1 MATLALPETSG
12 LDTRLPIPF
21 RRKVLR
27 LAQGALYWS
36 RGLNRLPRRG
46 GATILMYH
54 SVAPAETA
62 KYIDVA
68 WRMPVARFEAQAR
81 FLAQHRRVIA
91 LGDLA
96 RQLKSGVE
104 PEPGTVVLTFDDG
117 YRDNLQ
123 VAAPILQRYGLPAMV
138 FLATAYVGNGEN
150 QWIDRLYTMFTTRRR
165 QRCELPPK
173 DKGSATRVFD
183 LQDKQQCRQA
193 YHVCNRWLVESS
205 YAERREVLALLE
217 QQLEPREQPP
227 RLTLNWDE
235 VRELAA
241 RYPACEIGVHT
252 ANHVDLSRCS
262 VETVGAELQRCIR
275 DVEQHLGARPR
286 YFSFPY
292 GRSSQAARRLLP
304 QYGLAAATGGGG
316 HRLIDCAADPY
327 DLTRLDALMSPTQL
341 KLRTHP
347 AFGSL
352 PDQLAKGH

>member
-1 MATLALPETSG
+1 MPDAG
-12 LDTRLPIPF
+12 FLDTRAPIPL
-21 RRKVLR
+21 RRKVLH

-36 RGLNRLPRRG
+36 RSLDGLPRRG

-54 SVAPAETA
+54 SVAPAETE

-68 WRMPVARFEAQAR
+68 WRMPIAMFEEQAR
-81 FLAQHRRVIA
+81 FLAKHRRVVA
-91 LGDLA
+91 LSELA
-96 RQLKSGVE
+96 RRLKSCVE

-123 VAAPILQRYGLPAMV
+123 VAAPILQRYGLPAIV
-138 FLATAYVGNGEN
+138 FLATGYVGSGEN

-173 DKGSATRVFD
+173 EKGSAARVFD
-183 LQDKQQCRQA
+183 LQDKQECQQA
-193 YHVCNRWLVESS
+193 YHLCNRRLVESS
-205 YAERREVLALLE
+205 YAERREMLALLE
-217 QQLEPREQPP
+217 QQLEPREQAP

-262 VETVGAELQRCIR
+262 AAAVGAELRQCIG
-275 DVEQHLGARPR
+275 DVEQQLGVRPR

-292 GRSSQAARRLLP
+292 GRSTPAARELLP
-304 QYGLAAATGGGG
+304 QYGLEAATGGGG

-327 DLTRLDALMSPTQL
+327 DLSRLDALMSPTQL

-347 AFGSL
+347 AFGAL